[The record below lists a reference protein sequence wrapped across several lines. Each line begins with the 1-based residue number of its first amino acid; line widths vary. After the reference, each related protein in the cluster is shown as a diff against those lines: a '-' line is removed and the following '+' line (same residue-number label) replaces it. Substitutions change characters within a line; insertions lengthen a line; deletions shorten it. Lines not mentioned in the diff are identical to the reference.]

1 MKNVYQ
7 SIDHNSFLYSRV
19 FFNQLIPFIGLVS
32 FMDATASERVVK
44 AKALLQFQ
52 TDATINVTEQKASSV
67 DISKVLDQPYTVIN
81 VGETIELP

>member
-1 MKNVYQ
+1 
-7 SIDHNSFLYSRV
+7 
-19 FFNQLIPFIGLVS
+19 
-32 FMDATASERVVK
+32 MDATASERVVK